1 MKFAVLVFPGS
12 SSEVDMH
19 HALTEVLHEEA
30 TMVWHTEA
38 DQLLDYD
45 AVIIPAGATYGD
57 YLRPGALVKG
67 SPAFKQL
74 EAFAK
79 TGKPVIGVGNGFQI
93 LTEAHLLPGAL
104 LQNKDLKFQ
113 SGVSTL
119 VVENADTQFTCAY
132 EQGEEI
138 QIPFAHQYGNYY
150 VDEETL
156 VQMRNNGQIVFTY
169 KDDQDHGSTAKIAG
183 VMNEAGNVLGM
194 MPMPERAVEEILG
207 HIDGLRLFKSIL
219 KKVA

>member
-12 SSEVDMH
+12 SSEIDMH
-19 HALTEVLHEEA
+19 HALTEVLQEEA
-30 TMVWHTEA
+30 RIIWHTEA
-38 DQLLDYD
+38 EHLLEYD
-45 AVIIPAGATYGD
+45 AVIIPAGASYGD

-67 SPAFKQL
+67 SPAFKHL

-104 LQNKDLKFQ
+104 LQNKELKFQ

-119 VVENADTQFTCAY
+119 IVENTDTQFTHAY

-138 QIPFAHQYGNYY
+138 HIPFAHQYGNYY
-150 VDEETL
+150 VDADTL
-156 VQMRNNGQIVFTY
+156 ATMKENGQVVFAY
-169 KDDQDHGSTAKIAG
+169 ENEQDFGSTAKIAG
-183 VMNEAGNVLGM
+183 VTNEAGNILGM

-207 HIDGLRLFKSIL
+207 HTDGLRLFQSIL

>member
-19 HALTEVLHEEA
+19 HALTEVLNEEA
-30 TMVWHTEA
+30 TIVWHTEA
-38 DQLLDYD
+38 EQLLDYD
-45 AVIIPAGATYGD
+45 AVIIPAGASYGD
-57 YLRPGALVKG
+57 YLRPGALAKG
-67 SPAFKQL
+67 SPAYKHL
-74 EAFAK
+74 EAFAN

-93 LTEAHLLPGAL
+93 LTEAQLLPGAL
-104 LQNKDLKFQ
+104 LQNKGLKFQ

-119 VVENADTQFTCAY
+119 VVENGDTQFTCAY
-132 EQGEEI
+132 EQGEVI

-156 VQMRNNGQIVFTY
+156 ATMKENGQVVFTY
-169 KDDQDHGSTAKIAG
+169 TGEEDHGSTAKIAG
-183 VMNEAGNVLGM
+183 VMNEAGNVFGM
-194 MPMPERAVEEILG
+194 MPMPERAVEAILG
-207 HIDGLRLFKSIL
+207 HTDGLRLFQSIL